1 MTAKKDQPTRLAPLR
16 RWLLWGW
23 IIGVV
28 ITVPATFFAL
38 LSPAGE
44 TLHPYLVPSAG
55 LLAPL
60 SGAMAEWPA
69 LVNLAIACIVNGL
82 VYATV
87 AGAVGAVRNHLRH
100 R

>member
-1 MTAKKDQPTRLAPLR
+1 MTAKKDAPTRAGPLR

-44 TLHPYLVPSAG
+44 TLHPFLVPSAG

-60 SGAMAEWPA
+60 SGVMANWPA

-87 AGAVGAVRNHLRH
+87 AAAAGAVLHSLRH